1 MIVHNFDPILIDLGI
16 FQIRWYSV
24 AYILGIIIG
33 WMYATKIIKLT
44 TTNQYNFEQ
53 IKKSVMLFNAPIQR
67 VYQANRG
74 TIIRTIIYTIGHFI
88 IAASCVMY
96 FTGASFSAAITDA
109 IVEPL
114 LNSIWYFVLDK
125 YWASRHPS

>member
-1 MIVHNFDPILIDLGI
+1 MNLFFKCKFFYEFFRIEHLAILNGYLAIFNYVFFVIVASMI
-16 FQIRWYSV
+16 
-24 AYILGIIIG
+24 
-33 WMYATKIIKLT
+33 
-44 TTNQYNFEQ
+44 EQ

-74 TIIRTIIYTIGHFI
+74 TIIRTVIYTIGHFV

-114 LNSIWYFVLDK
+114 LNSVWYFVLDK
-125 YWASRHPS
+125 YWASKYPS